1 MSNHPI
7 TPLAF
12 AQVNHDHLRIELVE
26 PWACPAWCASSGLTL
41 RPWSTRTFPRYRG
54 RDRPVVCSGA
64 HRVGRNPGGA
74 ETLIARAD
82 RASWCASRPTRMLVW

>member
-7 TPLAF
+7 TPLAS
-12 AQVNHDHLRIELVE
+12 AQVNHDAPTVVDPNVSPI
-26 PWACPAWCASSGLTL
+26 
-41 RPWSTRTFPRYRG
+41 YRG